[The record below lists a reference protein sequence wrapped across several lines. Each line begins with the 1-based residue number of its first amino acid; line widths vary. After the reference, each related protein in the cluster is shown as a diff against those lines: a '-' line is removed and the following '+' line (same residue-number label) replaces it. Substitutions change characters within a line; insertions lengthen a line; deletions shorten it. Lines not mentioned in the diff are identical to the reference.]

1 MYNNSYYSHSKLG
14 VSTKKIHKARGKSCG
29 YYMKIIFFF
38 SSLIQTLII
47 VSLVLFLIYGQ
58 PEESATE
65 KRLQELDPVHN
76 DLKLKYGYLLDEN
89 RNLTAKINKT
99 NRQMSFMHGNITML
113 RRLANQSALY
123 IMELRMTSVSN
134 IQYLTLFT
142 THIKETASLF
152 YWYTE
157 Q

>member
-29 YYMKIIFFF
+29 YYLKIVFFF

-65 KRLQELDPVHN
+65 KRLQQLDPMHN
-76 DLKLKYGYLLDEN
+76 ELKARYGYLLDEH
-89 RNLTAKINKT
+89 RNLTRKMNIT
-99 NRQMSFMHGNITML
+99 NRQMEFMRGNITML
-113 RRLANQSALY
+113 RKLGNQSAAI
-123 IMELRMTSVSN
+123 IMELRMSLVSN
-134 IQYLTLFT
+134 I
-142 THIKETASLF
+142 
-152 YWYTE
+152 
-157 Q
+157 